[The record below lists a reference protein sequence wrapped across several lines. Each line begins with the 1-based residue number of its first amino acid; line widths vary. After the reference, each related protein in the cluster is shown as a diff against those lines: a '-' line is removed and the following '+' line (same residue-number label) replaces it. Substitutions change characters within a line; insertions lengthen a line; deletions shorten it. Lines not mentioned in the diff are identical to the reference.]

1 MKSHICIY
9 FLIALIGCSCVQE
22 LRVEPA
28 KDFPVCVK
36 CILSSSDDIQSLDI
50 VYAAP
55 LNSESFKP
63 VKEATIKLYK
73 VSDSG
78 KTDVASFF
86 YDEGSR
92 WTCNFRPEC
101 GSSYRLEISI
111 PGRDLIYSETEV
123 PSPISVDYLSVPA
136 YEDVVSKSES
146 ELYPYDFSGNQIFI
160 DELHKEG
167 IKDLCEVMPGPLYRV
182 NADEDVDVIVTAPY
196 SGNRDIFFVPLKID
210 GFISQTSNGTDL
222 FHGIEDITFTTAG
235 GRVYMSWMTS
245 EYDGANMYQ
254 NYFLAHIPEDFQ
266 NGLSGVSTVGNLF
279 GTRNFM
285 LLYDNPGVQHE
296 FRVDPRK
303 FFIILALEKWDDK
316 YEIYAKG
323 FSKNYENLTFTRIS
337 GELKK
342 YYSDVASKRPQSEIT
357 DILEKLYMGD
367 DIYSNVENGS
377 GIFGSTFTTT
387 AQPMQ

>member
-9 FLIALIGCSCVQE
+9 FLIALIGCGCVQE

-63 VKEATIKLYK
+63 VKDATIKLYK

-78 KTDVASFF
+78 KTDAASFF
-86 YDEGSR
+86 HNEGSR

-101 GSSYRLEISI
+101 GSSHRLEISI

-136 YEDVVSKSES
+136 YGDVVLES
-146 ELYPYDFSGNQIFI
+146 EMYPYDFYGNQVFI

-182 NADEDVDVIVTAPY
+182 NTDEDVDVIVTAPY

-222 FHGIEDITFTTAG
+222 FHGIEDITITAG

-285 LLYDNPGVQHE
+285 LLYDNSGVQHE

-316 YEIYAKG
+316 YAICAEA
-323 FSKNYENLTFTRIS
+323 FRRDYEKLTFTIIS

-342 YYSDVASKRPQSEIT
+342 YYSDVVSKRPQSEIT